1 MRHCVPEDGR
11 FLTPIRMLI
20 ESMPGTYFHIS
31 VEASLSSGTTCAI
44 YILQLLN
51 YVA

>member
-11 FLTPIRMLI
+11 FLTPMRMLI
-20 ESMPGTYFHIS
+20 ESMPGTYIHMS
-31 VEASLSSGTTCAI
+31 VEASLSETTCAI